1 VTWIMTLRIDKP
13 AFLIPVDVLL
23 AVLALYLLLRPTS
36 RRTLTGL
43 AALLV
48 GGLIGFI
55 TTWILGDVLDV
66 FGVSFTLVTRMWVA
80 VGFAGLALAVVNLFR
95 SRWWRK
101 LVAIASIPVLL
112 IAMSAGINV
121 DFGEYRDL
129 NDVLGVVPFKSLDLH
144 SERGE
149 VAGIGTAYS
158 ATWTAPASLPAKG
171 EIGTVRIPATQS
183 GFSARDTVI
192 YLPPAALVPEPPVLP
207 VLYAF
212 PGQPGSP
219 SDVFTAGQIGTLMDR
234 FAAAHHGLAPI
245 VVSADQLGGPN
256 RNPMCVDSADFGR
269 SATYLLK
276 DVRTWIKTHFRVS
289 SDPAAW
295 GAFGYSQGG
304 TCAVQFAT
312 AHPEIF
318 GSAIASSSELGPT
331 LGNEQNTIAR
341 GFNGSAAAYRAAQ
354 PSALMAAHAPYK
366 HTVLV
371 LGVGQND
378 VKYTAFARTLE
389 ADATRA
395 GIATRLLISPRSAH
409 DWHTV
414 QHTLAAG
421 FPAIAAQMGLGS

>member
-1 VTWIMTLRIDKP
+1 V
-13 AFLIPVDVLL
+13 A
-23 AVLALYLLLRPTS
+23 
-36 RRTLTGL
+36 
-43 AALLV
+43 
-48 GGLIGFI
+48 GGLIGFL
-55 TTWILGDVLDV
+55 TTWIFGDVLDL

-80 VGFAGLALAVVNLFR
+80 IGFAGVALALVNLFR

-101 LVAIASIPVLL
+101 LVAIVSIPVLL
-112 IAMSAGINV
+112 IAIGAGINV
-121 DFGEYRDL
+121 DFGEYREL
-129 NDVLGVVPFKSLDLH
+129 NDVFGVVPFKTLNLH

-149 VAGIGTAYS
+149 VAGIGTDYP
-158 ATWTAPASLPAKG
+158 ATWTTPVSLAAKG
-171 EIGTVRIPATQS
+171 EIGTVRIPATES

-192 YLPPAALVPEPPVLP
+192 YLPPAALVAEPPVLP

-234 FAAAHHGLAPI
+234 FAAAHRGLAPI

-276 DVRTWIKTHFRVS
+276 DVPAWIKAHFRVS

-295 GAFGYSQGG
+295 GVFGYSQGG

-318 GSAIASSSELGPT
+318 GSAIASSSQLGPT
-331 LGNEQNTIAR
+331 LGNEQDTIAR
-341 GFNGSAAAYRAAQ
+341 GFNGSAAAYRTAQ
-354 PSALMAAHAPYK
+354 PSAVMAAHAPYK
-366 HTVLV
+366 HTLLV

-378 VKYTAFARTLE
+378 AKYTAYARTLE
-389 ADATRA
+389 ADAIRA
-395 GIATRLLISPRSAH
+395 GIVTRLLISPRSAH

-414 QHTLAAG
+414 RHTLATG
-421 FPAIAAQMGLGS
+421 FPAVAARMGLGS